1 MDNSNSIAP
10 VGATPVIAPLGQ
22 RKPRAQQEAEKAA
35 HSAKDEQKPEENNQ
49 GSSDNSKERGLD
61 CYA

>member
-10 VGATPVIAPLGQ
+10 VGAIPAVAPVIQ
-22 RKPRAQQEAEKAA
+22 RKPRQQQADNKHDNPSQSKQE
-35 HSAKDEQKPEENNQ
+35 PEEKKQTTDENKKA
-49 GSSDNSKERGLD
+49 GGLD